1 MSEKGFESEITLDK
15 TPHFGVTE
23 EKPLKSNKK
32 QSKKVDPKKF
42 DFIDDFGAFDK
53 MRKSKGNNFAW
64 QKLMGMRLIN
74 ALETST
80 RPKRNNV
87 ATEIIRYAASNTDIS
102 TYFIKVE

>member
-1 MSEKGFESEITLDK
+1 MAVRFDGLEAIDKAGNDLLSLLNLPTSSAAIWMLSAALPPFPHRIIFLLANSAFKHCLEISWIS
-15 TPHFGVTE
+15 F
-23 EKPLKSNKK
+23 S
-32 QSKKVDPKKF
+32 
-42 DFIDDFGAFDK
+42 
-53 MRKSKGNNFAW
+53 W
-64 QKLMGMRLIN
+64 LIN

>member
-1 MSEKGFESEITLDK
+1 MIYFA
-15 TPHFGVTE
+15 
-23 EKPLKSNKK
+23 K

-42 DFIDDFGAFDK
+42 DFIDNFGAFEK

>member
-1 MSEKGFESEITLDK
+1 
-15 TPHFGVTE
+15 
-23 EKPLKSNKK
+23 
-32 QSKKVDPKKF
+32 
-42 DFIDDFGAFDK
+42 
-53 MRKSKGNNFAW
+53 
-64 QKLMGMRLIN
+64 MGMRLIN